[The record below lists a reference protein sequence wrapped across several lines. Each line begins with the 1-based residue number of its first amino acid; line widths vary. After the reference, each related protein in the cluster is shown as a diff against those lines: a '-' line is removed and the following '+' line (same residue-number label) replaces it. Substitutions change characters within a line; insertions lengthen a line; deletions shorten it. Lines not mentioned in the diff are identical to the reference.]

1 MLMSDNFFKKI
12 QNKTNVDKNT
22 IMDLASK
29 LQQNNLKDENTLRDV
44 IKQLSSMAGK
54 EVSKEQEDKIINAI
68 VADKVPKD
76 IDKFIDKNL

>member
-29 LQQNNLKDENTLRDV
+29 LQQNNLKDENTLREV